1 MKTLYILKQN
11 LMNGTVTMKT
21 MVSAFTDKEVAE
33 KAKKA
38 VIMANTNNLIGFNMY
53 CEDIEEIQVY
63 ENENEVP
70 ILNKE
75 LKTE

>member
-38 VIMANTNNLIGFNMY
+38 VIMANANNLIGFNMY